1 MQLNINGRPWSCFPS
16 RKFQNTL
23 EMSPLTAALI
33 NELAPMFCFISEQ
46 ESEAARNLA
55 RYVMGYVMT
64 TIGPLQGTP
73 SFRDFADWTQSKK
86 WLKSQCLSCSS
97 KDWAHNCWTPDI
109 PRWLRAFALVLEYYS
124 GGRLSSQEYR
134 TGNHNGTSTANWV
147 EFTFEPQEVNELS
160 AELPYYL
167 LKAARVH

>member
-1 MQLNINGRPWSCFPS
+1 
-16 RKFQNTL
+16 
-23 EMSPLTAALI
+23 MSPLTAALI

-86 WLKSQCLSCSS
+86 
-97 KDWAHNCWTPDI
+97 
-109 PRWLRAFALVLEYYS
+109 
-124 GGRLSSQEYR
+124 
-134 TGNHNGTSTANWV
+134 
-147 EFTFEPQEVNELS
+147 
-160 AELPYYL
+160 
-167 LKAARVH
+167 